1 MILTISGALGSG
13 KSTIAKALA
22 RILGYKHYSTGDL
35 MRSMAEERGMTLLEL
50 SKKAEND
57 KSIDEELDAR
67 QVRLGKE
74 EDNFV
79 IDGRLSWH
87 FIQHS
92 VKIFLD
98 VSDEVAANRIFK
110 DQSRGVEKENL
121 SLDKTLE
128 NIKTRRQSEI
138 KRYQEYYGLNYYDKA
153 NYEVIVDT
161 DPLDVKGV
169 VEAVLV
175 KLSELGRFEKNKI
188 LEALETLP

>member
-22 RILGYKHYSTGDL
+22 KVLKYNHYSTGDL
-35 MRSMAEERGMTLLEL
+35 MRAMATERGMTLLEL
-50 SKKAEND
+50 SRIAEND

-67 QVRLGKE
+67 QVKLGKDQ
-74 EDNFV
+74 DNFV

-87 FIQHS
+87 FIPHS

-98 VSDEVAANRIFK
+98 VSDEVAAKRIFK
-110 DQSRGVEKENL
+110 DQTRGVEKENL

-138 KRYQEYYGLNYYDKA
+138 KRYNEYYGLNYYEKG
-153 NYEVIVDT
+153 NYDIVVNT

-169 VEAVLV
+169 LRDVLE
-175 KLSELGRFEKNKI
+175 KLSIMGKFDKDRIE
-188 LEALETLP
+188 EALNII